1 MQPMKSIK
9 KDGREVLVYSDTN
22 ETQYERIKRL
32 LKQYG
37 E

>member
-1 MQPMKSIK
+1 MQRMKSIK
-9 KDGREVLVYSDTN
+9 KDGRNVLVYDDTN

-32 LKQYG
+32 LKEYK